1 MKEIKSSIFFC
12 ITLLCVFSVLAIVNG
27 CTVSFHNIYTNG
39 TPTDIID
46 DESSIDVQSMPKA
59 PNLKLTGPKGMH

>member
-1 MKEIKSSIFFC
+1 MREIKSSIFFC
-12 ITLLCVFSVLAIVNG
+12 ITLLCVASVVAIIHG

-46 DESSIDVQSMPKA
+46 NESSIDVQSMPKA
-59 PNLKLTGPKGMH
+59 PNLKLTGPRGIN